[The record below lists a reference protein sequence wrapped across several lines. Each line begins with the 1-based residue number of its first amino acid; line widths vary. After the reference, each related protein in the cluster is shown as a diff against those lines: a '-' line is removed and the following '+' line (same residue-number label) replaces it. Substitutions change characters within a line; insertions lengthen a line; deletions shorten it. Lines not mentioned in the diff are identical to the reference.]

1 MCLVVM
7 IFMYVVISWRVAN
20 YPGLAHEAILRF
32 DKLCHGGVSQTWY
45 QSTRL
50 AVDYPSMENPAVLL
64 TDTEPM
70 DLTHLHLTSMAS
82 VVK

>member
-1 MCLVVM
+1 MCRFVM
-7 IFMYVVISWRVAN
+7 LFMYVVISWRVAN
-20 YPGLAHEAILRF
+20 YPGLAHEAILHGDRM
-32 DKLCHGGVSQTWY
+32 CHCGVSQTWY

-50 AVDYPSMENPAVLL
+50 AVDYPSTENPAVLL

-70 DLTHLHLTSMAS
+70 DLTHLRLTSMAS

>member
-1 MCLVVM
+1 M

-50 AVDYPSMENPAVLL
+50 AVDYPSTENPAVLL

-70 DLTHLHLTSMAS
+70 DLTHLRLTSMAS